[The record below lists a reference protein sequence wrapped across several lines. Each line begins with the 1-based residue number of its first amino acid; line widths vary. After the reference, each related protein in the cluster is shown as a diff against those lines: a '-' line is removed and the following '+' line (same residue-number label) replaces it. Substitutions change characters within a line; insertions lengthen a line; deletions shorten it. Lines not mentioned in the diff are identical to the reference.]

1 MSSTTMVNTVNF
13 EYLLLGAAI
22 LLLLGVLAGKASDR
36 LGVPALLLFLGVG
49 MLAGSE
55 GIGGIHF
62 DNYLLSQ
69 DLGIAALGLILFS
82 GGLGT
87 RWTEVRPVLRPALS
101 LATFGVLGTALA
113 MAAFAHFA
121 LALTWCEALILGAI
135 VSSTDAAA
143 VFSILRSK
151 GANFKGN
158 LKPLLE
164 LESGS
169 NDPMAVF
176 LTIAFVSLAVQG
188 DQPLL
193 ALLPLFVTQMLV
205 GLALG
210 ILGGRLMLWVIN
222 RIDLNNEGLY
232 PVLTLGLALFTFSA
246 TARLGGSGFL
256 AVYVAGIILGNRDF
270 IHKNSLLRFHD
281 GVAWLMQITMFLVLG
296 LLVFPSH
303 LVPVIGIGTLAAFF
317 LMLVAR
323 PLSVFAA
330 LAFSGFSFREKLLVS
345 WVGLRGAVPIVLA
358 TYPLMAGLGAS
369 ETIFNLVFFVVLLS
383 VVLQGTSLS
392 AVTRLLKLDNP
403 TRQRRTAG
411 LEFNPAQATPMHLVE
426 IEVPDDSPIDGRPI
440 VALGLPGESLIVLI
454 SRGKEYVMP
463 RGSTEIKSGDVVMLL
478 AGNTEQEAVQELFTR
493 GAISRPPRPPA

>member
-1 MSSTTMVNTVNF
+1 MVNTVNF

-55 GIGGIHF
+55 GMGGIPF
-62 DNYLLSQ
+62 DNYHLSQ
-69 DLGIAALGLILFS
+69 DLGITALGLILFS

-87 RWTEVRPVLRPALS
+87 SWTEVRPVLRPALT
-101 LATFGVLGTALA
+101 LATFGVLGTALS
-113 MAAFAHFA
+113 MACFAHFA

-151 GANFKGN
+151 GANFKGD

-176 LTIAFVSLAVQG
+176 LTIAFVTLAVQS

-193 ALLPLFVTQMLV
+193 ALLPLFATQMLV

-210 ILGGRLMLWVIN
+210 TIGGRLMVWVIN
-222 RIDLNNEGLY
+222 RINLDNEGLY

-256 AVYVAGIILGNRDF
+256 AVYVAGIVLGNHDF

-281 GVAWLMQITMFLVLG
+281 GVAWLMQVAMFLVLG

-303 LVPVIGIGTLAAFF
+303 LVPVIGSGTLAAFF

-323 PLSVFAA
+323 PLSVFAS
-330 LAFSGFSFREKLLVS
+330 LVFFRISLREKLLIS

-358 TYPLMAGLGAS
+358 TYPLIAGLSAS
-369 ETIFNLVFFVVLLS
+369 ETIFNLVFFIVFLS

-392 AVTRLLKLDNP
+392 AVTRLLKLDDSS
-403 TRQRRTAG
+403 RQRRAAS
-411 LEFNPAQATPMHLVE
+411 LEFNPSQATPMQLVQ
-426 IEVPDDSPIDGRPI
+426 IEVPNGSPINGRPI
-440 VALGLPGESLIVLI
+440 VSLGLPRESLIVLI
-454 SRGKEYVMP
+454 SRADEYLMP
-463 RGSTEIKSGDVVMLL
+463 RGSTELKIGDVVMLL
-478 AGNTEQEAVQELFTR
+478 AGQAEQEAVKKLFTR
-493 GAISRPPRPPA
+493 GTVS